1 MTAAKPS
8 IRMQRRSRLFRCSAL
23 LWALVFVLSGVRPAF
38 AATECP
44 HHVGP
49 AHGSADTAAERGAT
63 VHAEPDATAHV
74 HFHHAEPS
82 GEPASVPGS
91 HHDLCTCIG
100 PCHAASVAPTPPLA
114 SSVLPTAVVYV
125 ADAPDAAA
133 TNVLPGRA
141 SYSLPYATAPP
152 RSG

>member
-1 MTAAKPS
+1 MTAANPS
-8 IRMQRRSRLFRCSAL
+8 IPLQRRSRLFRCSAL
-23 LWALVFVLSGVRPAF
+23 LWAVLFVLSGVRPAF

-44 HHVGP
+44 HHVGS

-63 VHAEPDATAHV
+63 VHAEPGAAGHV

-82 GEPASVPGS
+82 GEPASEPGS

-100 PCHAASVAPTPPLA
+100 PCHAASIAPMPAPA
-114 SSVLPTAVVYV
+114 SSLLPTAVACV
-125 ADAPDAAA
+125 AEAPDAAA
-133 TNVLPGRA
+133 TYVLPGRA

-152 RSG
+152 RSR